1 MLTPLSI
8 AVAFVLCLFLFVAAH
23 VSQLIASQV
32 SVGFFGG
39 WFGLCHI
46 FAISIPRSRPR
57 SPRDW
62 RDDAPFVC
70 TCDSV

>member
-1 MLTPLSI
+1 M
-8 AVAFVLCLFLFVAAH
+8 AAH
-23 VSQLIASQV
+23 VSHLIASQV

-62 RDDAPFVC
+62 RDDAPLCVHAIQYD
-70 TCDSV
+70 TIRYDGDGGDL